1 MEIYENVKK
10 TYFGN
15 IFDIT
20 NLEENIH
27 LAIYGLLAFFT
38 PFMLGHPQLLVGTV
52 VNAYL
57 ILGATYLR
65 GHKLLPLIIL
75 PTFGVAAQGALFG
88 TFTIFIIY
96 MMPFI
101 WIGNAII
108 CYAYKYLHLRK
119 VNYVFS
125 VVAGAVLKTAFLLS
139 SAWMLVKFGVIP
151 AFFLTTMGLFQIYTA
166 LMGGAV
172 AWGIIK
178 GRKLLTKKAI
188 A

>member
-1 MEIYENVKK
+1 MEIYETVKK

-52 VNAYL
+52 VNTYL
-57 ILGATYLR
+57 ILGATYLK
-65 GHKLLPLIIL
+65 GHKLLPLMIL
-75 PTFGVAAQGALFG
+75 PTFGVLAQGALFG
-88 TFTIFIIY
+88 PFTIFIIY

-108 CYAYKYLHLRK
+108 CYAYKYMRLRK
-119 VNYVFS
+119 INYIFS
-125 VVAGAVLKTAFLLS
+125 VVAGAILKTIFLFS
-139 SAWMLVKFGVIP
+139 SAWMLVQSGAIP
-151 AFFLTTMGLFQIYTA
+151 ALFLTTMGLFQLYTA

-178 GRKLLTKKAI
+178 GREILAKKAS